1 MFRLSSVEDRTNARR
16 FQESQAKTTGPCPG
30 PFRLAVSVARPVK
43 GWVRAIREAI
53 GVSSAD
59 LAKRMGT
66 SRQLSLQ
73 QEKAEAEDR
82 ITPKSLRTLANAL
95 DCDLVY
101 ALVPRAASLEDLVR
115 NRARIQAK
123 KNVLGVEHSMALEDQ
138 AVGNV
143 DEAIETETRRIL
155 RKRASR

>member
-1 MFRLSSVEDRTNARR
+1 VRDEFRNLRLKQLDRAL
-16 FQESQAKTTGPCPG
+16 A
-30 PFRLAVSVARPVK
+30 PFRPAVSVSRPAK
-43 GWVRAIREAI
+43 GWVRAIREAL

-59 LAKRMGT
+59 LAWRMGT

-82 ITPKSLRTLANAL
+82 ITLKSLRALANAL

-101 ALVPRAASLEDLVR
+101 ALVPRAGPLEESR
-115 NRARIQAK
+115 ENRARILARR
-123 KNVLGVEHSMALEDQ
+123 NVLGVEHSMALEGQ

-143 DEAIETETRRIL
+143 DEAIEEETRRL
-155 RKRASR
+155 GLKRARR

>member
-1 MFRLSSVEDRTNARR
+1 MRDDFRNLRLKQLDRTLA
-16 FQESQAKTTGPCPG
+16 
-30 PFRLAVSVARPVK
+30 PFRPAVSFARPVK

-53 GVSSAD
+53 GVSSAE
-59 LAKRMGT
+59 LARRMGT

-82 ITPKSLRTLANAL
+82 ITLKSLRTLANAL

-101 ALVPRAASLEDLVR
+101 ALVPKADSLEGLMN
-115 NRARIQAK
+115 NRARVQAK
-123 KNVLGVEHSMALEDQ
+123 KNVLGVEHTMALEDQ

-143 DEAIETETRRIL
+143 EEAIETKTRRIV
-155 RKRASR
+155 RRRAGR

>member
-1 MFRLSSVEDRTNARR
+1 MRDDFRTLRLKQLDRAL
-16 FQESQAKTTGPCPG
+16 A
-30 PFRLAVSVARPVK
+30 PFRAAVSVARPVK

-59 LAKRMGT
+59 LAKTMGT

-82 ITPKSLRTLANAL
+82 ITLKSLRTLANAL
-95 DCDLVY
+95 DCDLIY
-101 ALVPRAASLEDLVR
+101 ALVPKAASLEDLMS

-143 DEAIETETRRIL
+143 DEAIETETRRII
-155 RKRASR
+155 RKRAGR

>member
-1 MFRLSSVEDRTNARR
+1 MRDDFRNLRLKQLDRAL
-16 FQESQAKTTGPCPG
+16 A
-30 PFRLAVSVARPVK
+30 PFRPAVSVARPVK

-59 LAKRMGT
+59 LANRMGT

-82 ITPKSLRTLANAL
+82 ITLKSLRTLASAL

-101 ALVPRAASLEDLVR
+101 ALVPRAASLEDLMS

-143 DEAIETETRRIL
+143 DEAIETETRRII

>member
-1 MFRLSSVEDRTNARR
+1 MRNDFRNLRLKQLDRTLA
-16 FQESQAKTTGPCPG
+16 
-30 PFRLAVSVARPVK
+30 PFRPAVSVVRPAK

-53 GVSSAD
+53 GVSSAE
-59 LAKRMGT
+59 LARKMGT

-82 ITPKSLRTLANAL
+82 ITLKSLRTLANAL

-101 ALVPRAASLEDLVR
+101 ALVPKADSLEDLMN
-115 NRARIQAK
+115 NRARVQAK

-143 DEAIETETRRIL
+143 DEAIETETRRIV
-155 RKRASR
+155 RKRAGR

>member
-1 MFRLSSVEDRTNARR
+1 MRDDFRNLRLKQLDRALT
-16 FQESQAKTTGPCPG
+16 
-30 PFRLAVSVARPVK
+30 PFRPAAAVVRPVK

-59 LAKRMGT
+59 LARTMGT

-82 ITPKSLRTLANAL
+82 ITLKSLRTLANAL

-101 ALVPRAASLEDLVR
+101 ALVPRAASLEEMID

-143 DEAIETETRRIL
+143 EEAVEAETRRMV
-155 RKRASR
+155 RKRAGR

>member
-1 MFRLSSVEDRTNARR
+1 
-16 FQESQAKTTGPCPG
+16 
-30 PFRLAVSVARPVK
+30 
-43 GWVRAIREAI
+43 
-53 GVSSAD
+53 
-59 LAKRMGT
+59 MGT

-82 ITPKSLRTLANAL
+82 ITLKSLRALADAL

-101 ALVPRAASLEDLVR
+101 ALVPRAGSLDDLMR
-115 NRARIQAK
+115 DRARAQAK

-143 DEAIETETRRIL
+143 DEAIETETRRL
-155 RKRASR
+155 ARKRAGR

>member
-1 MFRLSSVEDRTNARR
+1 MRDDFRNLRRKQLDRAL
-16 FQESQAKTTGPCPG
+16 A
-30 PFRLAVSVARPVK
+30 PFRPAVSVARPVK

-59 LAKRMGT
+59 LANRMGT

-82 ITPKSLRTLANAL
+82 ITLKSLRTLASAL

-101 ALVPRAASLEDLVR
+101 ALVPRAASLEDLMS

-143 DEAIETETRRIL
+143 DEAIETETRRII
-155 RKRASR
+155 RKRAGR

>member
-1 MFRLSSVEDRTNARR
+1 
-16 FQESQAKTTGPCPG
+16 
-30 PFRLAVSVARPVK
+30 
-43 GWVRAIREAI
+43 
-53 GVSSAD
+53 
-59 LAKRMGT
+59 MGT

-82 ITPKSLRTLANAL
+82 ITLKSLRTLANAL

-101 ALVPRAASLEDLVR
+101 ALVPRATSLEDLMS

-143 DEAIETETRRIL
+143 DEAIETETRRII
-155 RKRASR
+155 RKRAGR